1 MEAPSVLFDDMAL
14 QRPTRDIPN
23 VLYANTLF

>member
-1 MEAPSVLFDDMAL
+1 MEAPSVLFDDMA